1 MLADAETP
9 QPDIGT
15 LPSET
20 KESPQKKRGKC
31 RSQRGLR
38 TPGWFTQSTK
48 RSQHDVTENKKV
60 PIKEIIIVIIIII
73 RCYLIFHIMDW
84 LTYFMY
90 YIAPLYVTQIF
101 NIFYPLKM
109 IIPIWEFKQ

>member
-1 MLADAETP
+1 MGADVETP

-15 LPSET
+15 LPSEI

-48 RSQHDVTENKKV
+48 RSEHDVTENKK
-60 PIKEIIIVIIIII
+60 KFQL
-73 RCYLIFHIMDW
+73 R
-84 LTYFMY
+84 
-90 YIAPLYVTQIF
+90 
-101 NIFYPLKM
+101 
-109 IIPIWEFKQ
+109 